1 MWSDWLVF
9 CDCGFQSVCP
19 LMEKDKRLMKTSW
32 WNRLSVGETG
42 YCLMGSAKLNKS
54 LIQFSVDGW
63 GCVPCL
69 LFYLRPNYGGGNDNK
84 GSVQLLSCVRPY
96 DTPWTAAHQASHPS
110 TTPRVY
116 SNSCPLSQWCHPAI
130 SSSVVPSL
138 PALNPSQHQ
147 GLFQWISS
155 SH

>member
-1 MWSDWLVF
+1 MEGLRGKLGLV
-9 CDCGFQSVCP
+9 
-19 LMEKDKRLMKTSW
+19 LMDGAM
-32 WNRLSVGETG
+32 LS
-42 YCLMGSAKLNKS
+42 KS
-54 LIQFSVDGW
+54 LIQFSIDGW

-116 SNSCPLSQWCHPAI
+116 SNSCPLSQ
-130 SSSVVPSL
+130 
-138 PALNPSQHQ
+138 
-147 GLFQWISS
+147 
-155 SH
+155 